1 MSCSRVFAATTARER
16 HKSRTSRMP
25 HPLSQIVAAAIA
37 GALIIAAAGCS
48 PGPSPTPTPTP
59 AFTDEADAFAAA
71 EKVYRAYNDA
81 LNARRQGDV
90 TADPQQYL
98 TGAALEGFIKS
109 QNTLDTLKL
118 SVEGDAAVTTFS
130 GKSADLSSDDPSLV
144 GLVCID
150 VSTVALLDEAGT
162 NVTPP
167 ERGDIVAQLVTFV
180 DNGGSFQI
188 SYESQEEV
196 GQC

>member
-1 MSCSRVFAATTARER
+1 MSSLRVPAAAAAFRCTA
-16 HKSRTSRMP
+16 P
-25 HPLSQIVAAAIA
+25 HPLSRIVAAAIA

-48 PGPSPTPTPTP
+48 PGPSPAPTPTP
-59 AFTDEADAFAAA
+59 AFADEADAFAAA

-98 TGAALEGFIKS
+98 TGAALEGFINS
-109 QNTLDTLKL
+109 QNTLETLKL
-118 SVEGDAAVTTFS
+118 RVEGDAAVKTFS
-130 GKSADLSSDDPSLV
+130 GRSAELSSDDAKVV

-150 VSTVALLDEAGT
+150 VSAVALLDEAGT

-180 DNGGSFQI
+180 DNKGSLGI
-188 SYESQEEV
+188 SYESQEEA
-196 GQC
+196 GGC